1 MNKTLLKSTVKQ
13 FLIKYLWKSLERM
26 GRVGVGVLQQMC
38 ITAGEM
44 RFKTPEFTEKR
55 IPDLKSDSKTS
66 PVQIATENV

>member
-1 MNKTLLKSTVKQ
+1 
-13 FLIKYLWKSLERM
+13 M
-26 GRVGVGVLQQMC
+26 GRVAVLQQMC

-44 RFKTPEFTEKR
+44 QFKTPEFTEKR